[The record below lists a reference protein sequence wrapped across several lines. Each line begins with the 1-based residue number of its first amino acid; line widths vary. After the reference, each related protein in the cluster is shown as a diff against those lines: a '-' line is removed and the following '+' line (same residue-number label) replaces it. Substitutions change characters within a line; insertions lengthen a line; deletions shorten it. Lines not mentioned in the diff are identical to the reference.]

1 MLIRQPESNLIVL
14 PGSVFVSEN
23 VAVLI
28 SFPDLRNMTL
38 NTLETLNLKILSIP
52 HLHAAKE
59 RLFGGS
65 SGMIDS
71 TNLKSTMNEP
81 FESYAGE
88 DPYIFVSYAHRDKE
102 SVYSTLKYL
111 YDQKINIWYDEGIL
125 SSAEWVEEIAQ
136 AIKRSSLFVL
146 FMSPQAL
153 ASRYVINE
161 INYAVSL
168 NKNILTVYLE
178 ETLLSDGL
186 ALCLQPF
193 QSLEV
198 NVEDWLP
205 RALAGN

>member
-1 MLIRQPESNLIVL
+1 
-14 PGSVFVSEN
+14 
-23 VAVLI
+23 
-28 SFPDLRNMTL
+28 
-38 NTLETLNLKILSIP
+38 
-52 HLHAAKE
+52 
-59 RLFGGS
+59 
-65 SGMIDS
+65 MIDS
-71 TNLKSTMNEP
+71 TNLESTMSEP

-102 SVYSTLKYL
+102 SVYSTLRYL
-111 YDQKINIWYDEGIL
+111 YDQKINIWYDEGIPP
-125 SSAEWVEEIAQ
+125 SAEWVEEIAQ

-198 NVEDWLP
+198 NVEDWQP
-205 RALAGN
+205 RALQAIRSQIIHTDSNNLVEFDSDSSSLETSFNLGQRLWGL